1 MLLLILLLILSSRYP
16 PIIIIFPKWNA
27 HALLLCA
34 YIRIRRQKS
43 DRREK
48 SDSFALPDSLDDD
61 LGALNL
67 ASRDDQARGAAM
79 PQQQEYGQQIQN
91 QVPGVSYAY
100 TSGHTGVEQHQQM
113 RYQAPQQPMY
123 RQQQQQQ
130 QHRQRPNHA
139 TGRGGAAAGSYDD
152 RRDFQ
157 GRAPVASRFVTETL
171 RMEIRQR
178 SLLTL
183 AQLDRSNGA
192 LPLNMKVP
200 EMVDA
205 YHSLFPL
212 EAIHDDERP
221 STGFGIQTFALKGIN
236 CNDGCPYV
244 LRRLDGR
251 FLAPTREVVAS
262 AQEVL
267 ERWSAVESH
276 PNILVPRAIFVS
288 REIQDIPS
296 LFIASDYKPAAITL
310 DVAHQLGTRPNPGN
324 AARVSDESLKSYVVQ
339 LVSAIRAA
347 HKEGLYFRPASFHS
361 SKLLLVAK
369 NRITVGAVGV
379 QEIIQGAKVDKPTES
394 LFWDDLASAGKT
406 IIGLACGVS
415 TVNSSHVSALF
426 DMFSKIGYSQ
436 ELVAIVRAMLAP
448 EECGIRVARQI
459 TILVAECAFDELVHA
474 HVYNDHLMNEL
485 TKEVE
490 NGRIL
495 RILIKLG
502 FLNERPEFA
511 LDPQWA
517 ETGDRYIVKLFRDF
531 VFHQVAEDGSPLMDW
546 GHVVECLNKLDAGV
560 PERIMLLSQDEASMI
575 VVSYADVKRC
585 AENCYGEL
593 VDMMNSNNNH
603 LLTHDMPHQPL

>member
-1 MLLLILLLILSSRYP
+1 
-16 PIIIIFPKWNA
+16 
-27 HALLLCA
+27 
-34 YIRIRRQKS
+34 
-43 DRREK
+43 
-48 SDSFALPDSLDDD
+48 
-61 LGALNL
+61 
-67 ASRDDQARGAAM
+67 
-79 PQQQEYGQQIQN
+79 
-91 QVPGVSYAY
+91 
-100 TSGHTGVEQHQQM
+100 
-113 RYQAPQQPMY
+113 
-123 RQQQQQQ
+123 
-130 QHRQRPNHA
+130 
-139 TGRGGAAAGSYDD
+139 
-152 RRDFQ
+152 
-157 GRAPVASRFVTETL
+157 
-171 RMEIRQR
+171 
-178 SLLTL
+178 
-183 AQLDRSNGA
+183 
-192 LPLNMKVP
+192 
-200 EMVDA
+200 MVDA
-205 YHSLFPL
+205 YHSLYPL
-212 EAIHDDERP
+212 EPIHDDDRP
-221 STGFGIQTFALKGIN
+221 STGLGMQTSTIKGIN
-236 CNDGCPYV
+236 CNDGCPYA

-251 FLAPTREVVAS
+251 FLAPTSEVVAS

-288 REIQDIPS
+288 QEIHNIPS

-310 DVAHQLGTRPNPGN
+310 AVAHQLGARPNPGN

-347 HKEGLYFRPASFHS
+347 HKEGLHFRPASFHS

-369 NRITVGAVGV
+369 NRIAVGAVGV
-379 QEIIQGAKVDKPTES
+379 QEIIQGAAVDKPTES
-394 LFWDDLASAGKT
+394 LFWEDLASAGKT

-426 DMFSKIGYSQ
+426 NMFAKIGYSQ

-485 TKEVE
+485 SKEVE

-585 AENCYGEL
+585 AENCYSEL
-593 VDMMNSNNNH
+593 VDITSASSH
-603 LLTHDMPHQPL
+603 LLNDMPHQPL